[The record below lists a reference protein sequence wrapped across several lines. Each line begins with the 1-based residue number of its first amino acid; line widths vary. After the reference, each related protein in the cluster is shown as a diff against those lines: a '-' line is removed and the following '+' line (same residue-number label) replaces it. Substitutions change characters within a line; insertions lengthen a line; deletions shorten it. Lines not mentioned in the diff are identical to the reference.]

1 MQMAKIGPADVAL
14 ATIAGIVAGQRE
26 VLVDDISRQI
36 RAELAQDLIVQYPE
50 LNVVTSP
57 QP

>member
-1 MQMAKIGPADVAL
+1 
-14 ATIAGIVAGQRE
+14 

-50 LNVVTSP
+50 LNAVTSP